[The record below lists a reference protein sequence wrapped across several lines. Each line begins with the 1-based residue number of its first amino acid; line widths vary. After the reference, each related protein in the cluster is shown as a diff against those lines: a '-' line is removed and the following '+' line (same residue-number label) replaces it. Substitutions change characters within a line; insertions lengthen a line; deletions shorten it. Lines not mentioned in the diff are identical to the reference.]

1 MSRDDSLFCFTH
13 VQKAGGTTVEAVLRR
28 HFGIRHMVVDPA
40 HGWLYGEQDLA
51 ADLRINP
58 WLKNICGH
66 WIRPFANFGRFRER
80 MVWFTMLREP
90 VARYLS
96 HYQHHVEHW
105 NKKKRFEKFLT
116 RPQQRNWQTR
126 LIAGEPD
133 LGAAKQILT
142 AQYSSVGLLERFDD
156 SLLLLRK
163 ALGFPK
169 MRLNYGRVRNAAS
182 SSQLRDQL
190 LEAAEQH
197 RDACMENNR
206 LDLELYDFVVRE
218 IFPAQV
224 RAYGEGRLQH
234 ERVAEF
240 SSPSNTLGARARE
253 ASNLAYRKAIYL
265 PMLKFRRRHADKS
278 GDASAGRR

>member
-40 HGWLYGEQDLA
+40 RGWLYGEQDLA

-58 WLKNICGH
+58 WLRNVCGH

-116 RPQQRNWQTR
+116 RRKQRNWQTR
-126 LIAGEPD
+126 LIAGRQDVE
-133 LGAAKQILT
+133 AAKQIL
-142 AQYSSVGLLERFDD
+142 ASQYRSVGLLERFDE
-156 SLLLLRK
+156 SLLLMRES
-163 ALGFPK
+163 LGFPE
-169 MRLNYGRVRNAAS
+169 MRLQYGRPRNTAAS
-182 SSQLRDQL
+182 GTMRESL
-190 LEAAEQH
+190 LETMDRH
-197 RDACMENNR
+197 GDACRENNR
-206 LDLELYDFVVRE
+206 LDLELYDFVARE

-224 RAYGEGRLQH
+224 RAYGEDRLGRDR
-234 ERVAEF
+234 EVEF
-240 SSPSNTLGARARE
+240 AARADTLGDRARE
-253 ASNLAYRKAIYL
+253 MSNMAYRKAVYL
-265 PMLKFRRRHADKS
+265 PALGIRRRYA
-278 GDASAGRR
+278 AEAGGAVRLR